1 MINEFIEKEM
11 EKLGEHRFSVDKY
24 KQIEACCLCHN
35 LSRKKLTKDFAQTIA
50 KEVAMRFKEELKIN
64 WTIDYM
70 AGYNECLE
78 DKNALADQII
88 NEVSE

>member
-1 MINEFIEKEM
+1 MINELIEKEI
-11 EKLGEHRFSVDKY
+11 EKLIKIFLAG
-24 KQIEACCLCHN
+24 Q
-35 LSRKKLTKDFAQTIA
+35 LTEDLIRSSFQTIA
-50 KEVAMRFKEELKIN
+50 KEVAMRFKEEIKIN